1 MGLLDRLNL
10 LIRSNINLSDESPS
24 GTTGHVRTGGSSH
37 IRDLEKAL
45 VEVRSRVSS
54 VLEDER
60 DLERTLDD
68 FRREEE
74 VWERRAAEALRGGDE
89 DGARGYLLERNR
101 VGKKTKRVRQELK
114 EHRTYVADLMN
125 ALEAL
130 EAKLAGMRE
139 KRQLRQERTPE
150 QRAKEEQAPRIQV
163 PQAPPA
169 SAPRSSLDDDVRSW
183 ESLVNRRKLAQRGGG
198 ASLKRPHAPRTDAL
212 ATGLD
217 QVSDAFSKFDDYEA
231 KLDVL
236 EADVAASI
244 ELNDFR
250 HHHDEDDP
258 LFDPKMEEL
267 ERRFRE
273 LERKDRSSD

>member
-183 ESLVNRRKLAQRGGG
+183 ESLVNPAN
-198 ASLKRPHAPRTDAL
+198 SLSEAGEPRSNGRT
-212 ATGLD
+212 
-217 QVSDAFSKFDDYEA
+217 
-231 KLDVL
+231 
-236 EADVAASI
+236 
-244 ELNDFR
+244 R
-250 HHHDEDDP
+250 HEPTHSP
-258 LFDPKMEEL
+258 PGWT
-267 ERRFRE
+267 
-273 LERKDRSSD
+273 RSVTLSPSSTTMKPNSMS